1 MRYVSQIDDKRR
13 GKRRK
18 GKEEEKGKRRDRK
31 GKRRTEREWINQE
44 VDGSDVNLGSKRR
57 RRGEDKR
64 GNQRRQ
70 EK

>member
-1 MRYVSQIDDKRR
+1 MEK
-13 GKRRK
+13 RK
-18 GKEEEKGKRRDRK
+18 GKDRK
-31 GKRRTEREWINQE
+31 GKRRTEREWINQG

-57 RRGEDKR
+57 RRGEERIKEEEERRGEEKR